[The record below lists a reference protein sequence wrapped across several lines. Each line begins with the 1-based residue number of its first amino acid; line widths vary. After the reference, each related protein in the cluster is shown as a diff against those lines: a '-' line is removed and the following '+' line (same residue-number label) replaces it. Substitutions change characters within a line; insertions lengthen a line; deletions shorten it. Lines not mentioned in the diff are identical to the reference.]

1 MTICLSVQIQLKE
14 DLIHQ
19 LRSEGESLQ
28 HQQKE
33 TLTKVN
39 ILVETLLGLFGKFTV
54 YNYS

>member
-1 MTICLSVQIQLKE
+1 MTVCLIVQIQLKE